1 MPRRPHRFAF
11 LQPTFSSMI
20 APTIPREEIYTPDTC
35 RPFPAVESC
44 VTLSAVVV
52 ETRDQL
58 KPLDALRMLVTCAV
72 GDGNL
77 ALNTN
82 PMPGGRIEPRQVENF
97 RKIGA
102 VAPGQYGRIDLRHPR
117 RAVCRSEW
125 KVRKFNTIAT
135 SSVPGRQLGKWI
147 NPQRQRHLPAHPP
160 LAYRGGVEGRAT
172 RRSRCRRSPRIV
184 KHLADGGR
192 RL

>member
-1 MPRRPHRFAF
+1 
-11 LQPTFSSMI
+11 MI

-52 ETRDQL
+52 ETGDQL

-102 VAPGQYGRIDLRHPR
+102 VARPVWPNRSTAPAAGRLSLGMEGAKVQHHCDQFR
-117 RAVCRSEW
+117 R
-125 KVRKFNTIAT
+125 RKAA
-135 SSVPGRQLGKWI
+135 R
-147 NPQRQRHLPAHPP
+147 
-160 LAYRGGVEGRAT
+160 
-172 RRSRCRRSPRIV
+172 
-184 KHLADGGR
+184 
-192 RL
+192 